1 MLSDLIQV
9 SDTLTR
15 VHYSYN
21 ALQSLIGGFENSGVV
36 MDCSGLAFL
45 LGSVNEQLQTVIND
59 IDEGRKA
66 NIAQ

>member
-1 MLSDLIQV
+1 MLSEV

-15 VHYSYN
+15 IHASYS
-21 ALQSLIGGFENSGVV
+21 ALENLVGGFSNSGMV

-45 LGSVNEQLQTVIND
+45 LGSVNEQLQTAINH
-59 IDEGRKA
+59 IDEGSKANKA